1 MNTFIGEYMK
11 IYVNA
16 FTGQRATTKNGM
28 KRWDFPPFYQGDWM
42 ESDTKWKAKKHTYV
56 VMIKKK
62 E

>member
-1 MNTFIGEYMK
+1 MNISFGEKMK

-16 FTGQRATTKNGM
+16 FTGQKATTKRGM
-28 KRWDFPPFYQGDWM
+28 KRWEYPPFYQGDWI

-62 E
+62 K